1 MTDLAFGATWLAIL
15 ACGLAACIALHA
27 LGLASTYVR
36 DLLHVGAGVW
46 VLGWPGWHGAAIPIA
61 IAATAFV
68 ATLVVP
74 LAASRLRI
82 AARLVHSVTG
92 GDERWTGLVHY
103 TLAFAVFTG
112 FGLLVDP
119 FPAAAGLLALSLGD
133 GLGGAAGRA
142 FGRHYFHAPQG
153 KRKSFEGSF
162 VVGFAACAGVVI
174 AAAVVHRDVD
184 GQLVIALGGVAAFA
198 EALSPRGTDNLLV
211 PAFVWAA
218 ATLAT

>member
-1 MTDLAFGATWLAIL
+1 
-15 ACGLAACIALHA
+15 
-27 LGLASTYVR
+27 VR
-36 DLLHVGAGVW
+36 DVLHVGAGVW

-61 IAATAFV
+61 IAAAAFG

-74 LAASRLRI
+74 LVAPRIRI
-82 AARLVHSVTG
+82 AAHLVHSVTG
-92 GDERWTGLVHY
+92 GDERWAGLVHY
-103 TLAFAVFTG
+103 ALAFAVFTV

-133 GLGGAAGRA
+133 GLGGATGRA

-162 VVGFAACAGVVI
+162 VVGFAACVGIVI
-174 AAAVVHRDVD
+174 AAAVFHRDVD
-184 GQLVIALGGVAAFA
+184 GQLVVALGGVAAFA